1 MPEFSKV
8 ASTYI
13 DGRAAYIRESEGLN
27 HETWPCFPNPMAE
40 DPDGLVNGDE
50 KMTFD
55 QAVSRLKKT
64 LLDRIAEMDL
74 EINRL

>member
-1 MPEFSKV
+1 
-8 ASTYI
+8 
-13 DGRAAYIRESEGLN
+13 
-27 HETWPCFPNPMAE
+27 MAE
-40 DPDGLVNGDE
+40 GPDGLVNGDE
-50 KMTFD
+50 QMSFD